1 MARSLIWIQ
10 GSSDP
15 GWACS
20 SCRWKFPVPTLLS
33 SDEAKSAYDRLAA
46 SKFRAHI
53 CETQTTPAPVK
64 ANTGPTF
71 AERAGRLI
79 KACFSPELL
88 GSRQSQ
94 GKLRLR
100 LKPLIEHLR
109 RACRI
114 TLSTSLALHRWSA
127 ASTSHPASPL
137 RRNPGSV

>member
-1 MARSLIWIQ
+1 MAWSLIWIQ

-53 CETQTTPAPVK
+53 CETQTTPASVK

-79 KACFSPELL
+79 KAGYKPKDAVELVTEEIIL
-88 GSRQSQ
+88 EHGHEPNAKEKASAEAEEFLYKIRK
-94 GKLRLR
+94 G
-100 LKPLIEHLR
+100 LI
-109 RACRI
+109 
-114 TLSTSLALHRWSA
+114 
-127 ASTSHPASPL
+127 
-137 RRNPGSV
+137 

>member
-79 KACFSPELL
+79 KAGYKPKDAVELVTEEIIL
-88 GSRQSQ
+88 EHGHEPNAKEKARAEAEEFLYKIRK
-94 GKLRLR
+94 G
-100 LKPLIEHLR
+100 LI
-109 RACRI
+109 
-114 TLSTSLALHRWSA
+114 
-127 ASTSHPASPL
+127 
-137 RRNPGSV
+137 

>member
-10 GSSDP
+10 GGSDP

-33 SDEAKSAYDRLAA
+33 SEEAKSAYDRLAA

-64 ANTGPTF
+64 ANTGPTL

-79 KACFSPELL
+79 KAGYKPKDAVELVTEEIIL
-88 GSRQSQ
+88 EHGHEPNAKEKARAEAEEFLYKIRK
-94 GKLRLR
+94 G
-100 LKPLIEHLR
+100 LI
-109 RACRI
+109 
-114 TLSTSLALHRWSA
+114 
-127 ASTSHPASPL
+127 
-137 RRNPGSV
+137 

>member
-33 SDEAKSAYDRLAA
+33 SDEAKSAYDRLAS

-79 KACFSPELL
+79 KAGYKPKDAVELVTEEIIL
-88 GSRQSQ
+88 EHGHEPNAKEKARAEAEEFLYKIRK
-94 GKLRLR
+94 G
-100 LKPLIEHLR
+100 LI
-109 RACRI
+109 
-114 TLSTSLALHRWSA
+114 
-127 ASTSHPASPL
+127 
-137 RRNPGSV
+137 

>member
-53 CETQTTPAPVK
+53 CETQATPAPVK

-71 AERAGRLI
+71 TERAGRLI
-79 KACFSPELL
+79 KAGYKPKDAVELVTAEIIL
-88 GSRQSQ
+88 EHGHEPNAKEKARAEAEEFLYKIRK
-94 GKLRLR
+94 G
-100 LKPLIEHLR
+100 LI
-109 RACRI
+109 
-114 TLSTSLALHRWSA
+114 
-127 ASTSHPASPL
+127 
-137 RRNPGSV
+137 

>member
-1 MARSLIWIQ
+1 MAQSLIWIQ

-53 CETQTTPAPVK
+53 CETHTTPAPVK

-79 KACFSPELL
+79 KAGYKPKDAVELVTQEIIL
-88 GSRQSQ
+88 EHGHEPNAKEKARVEAEEFLYKIRK
-94 GKLRLR
+94 G
-100 LKPLIEHLR
+100 LI
-109 RACRI
+109 
-114 TLSTSLALHRWSA
+114 
-127 ASTSHPASPL
+127 
-137 RRNPGSV
+137 

>member
-53 CETQTTPAPVK
+53 CETQATPAPVK

-79 KACFSPELL
+79 KAGYKPKDAVELVTAEIIL
-88 GSRQSQ
+88 EHGHEPNAKEKARAEAEEFLYKIRK
-94 GKLRLR
+94 G
-100 LKPLIEHLR
+100 LI
-109 RACRI
+109 
-114 TLSTSLALHRWSA
+114 
-127 ASTSHPASPL
+127 
-137 RRNPGSV
+137 

>member
-46 SKFRAHI
+46 SKFRAYI

-79 KACFSPELL
+79 KAGYKPKDAVELVTEEIIL
-88 GSRQSQ
+88 EHGHEPNAKEKARAEAEEFLYKIRK
-94 GKLRLR
+94 G
-100 LKPLIEHLR
+100 LI
-109 RACRI
+109 
-114 TLSTSLALHRWSA
+114 
-127 ASTSHPASPL
+127 
-137 RRNPGSV
+137 

>member
-53 CETQTTPAPVK
+53 CETQATPAPVK

-71 AERAGRLI
+71 ADRAGRLI
-79 KACFSPELL
+79 KA

-109 RACRI
+109 LACRI